1 MVTNSI
7 KTLKIVHVKK
17 KNLKKKNRRAGRIR
31 KMAGGVG
38 VVAWDLGDDEGVE
51 VRLAG
56 IHSMATR
63 GSQAM

>member
-17 KNLKKKNRRAGRIR
+17 KNLKKKNRRAGWIR